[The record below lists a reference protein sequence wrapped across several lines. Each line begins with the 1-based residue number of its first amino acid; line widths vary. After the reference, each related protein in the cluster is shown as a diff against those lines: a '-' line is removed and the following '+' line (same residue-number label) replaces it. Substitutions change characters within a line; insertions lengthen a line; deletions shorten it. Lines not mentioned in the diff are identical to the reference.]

1 MPVHPYEILIYII
14 HPFSSDWHNFLID
27 QLGRILRETPNRMD
41 HLPGRIS
48 EEMIRKLAEEE
59 PQDLAID
66 ATERAIE
73 RPNDPERQKRF
84 TVKKKAIR

>member
-1 MPVHPYEILIYII
+1 
-14 HPFSSDWHNFLID
+14 
-27 QLGRILRETPNRMD
+27 MD